1 MPAALKLAFYG
12 DDFTG
17 STDVMEALARA
28 GLRTALFLAP
38 PSRSELRR
46 FPGLRAF
53 GIAGTSRS
61 MSPRQMG
68 RALPPVFR
76 ALRESGAPLAH
87 YKMCSTFD
95 SSPTVGSIGR
105 AIDFGREIFKSP
117 MTPLLVGAPS
127 LGRYCVFGNLFARSG
142 LDSEPARLD
151 RHATMC
157 RHPITPMDEAD
168 LRAHLA
174 KQTKRRIGLFDVLQ
188 LEASDFRERFARAR
202 EEIVLFDVL
211 NDRHLPRLGELI
223 AGCASPRRPL
233 FCVGS
238 SGVEYAL
245 TAHWR
250 ERGDIPAA
258 PPEAK
263 LGAARQLVCVSGS
276 CSPVTARQIAWAET
290 NGFTPVALDT
300 ASLSRAQTSRAAI
313 AAALSQAATPLR
325 SGDSVIFHTALGPDD
340 ARLASTRAA
349 LKAARKR
356 SADALGSALGRLL
369 RAALDL
375 APQARAAVTGGDT
388 SAFAARALAIDA
400 LEFAAPVAPGSPLCR
415 VYSADAAIHGREIV
429 FKGGQV
435 GHDDFFGTLLQGSNS
450 KPSKK
455 DKHQ

>member
-1 MPAALKLAFYG
+1 MPAVPHFAFYG

-38 PSRSELRR
+38 PSRAQLRR

-61 MSPRQMG
+61 MSPREMG

-76 ALRESGAPLAH
+76 ALRESGAPLVH

-95 SSPTVGSIGR
+95 SSPAIGSVGR
-105 AIDFGREIFKSP
+105 AIDLGQRVFQSP
-117 MTPLLVGAPS
+117 LVPLLVGAPL

-151 RHATMC
+151 RHPTMS

-174 KQTKRRIGLFDVLQ
+174 PQTKKRIGLFDVLK
-188 LEASDFRERFARAR
+188 LEAPDYRARFAKVRD
-202 EEIVLFDVL
+202 EIVLFDVL
-211 NDRHLPRLGELI
+211 NDSHLPRLGELI
-223 AGCASPRRPL
+223 ASRVPPGGPL

-238 SGVEYAL
+238 SGIEYAL

-250 ERGDIPAA
+250 KTGELSAA
-258 PPEAK
+258 PPTPN
-263 LGAARQLVCVSGS
+263 LSAARQLVCVSGS
-276 CSPVTARQIAWAET
+276 CSPVTARQIAWAER
-290 NGFTPVALDT
+290 NGFSVFALDT
-300 ASLSRAQTSRAAI
+300 AALIRPRTARAAMD
-313 AAALSQAATPLR
+313 AALSAAAPQVR
-325 SGDSVIFHTALGPDD
+325 SGKNVIFHTARGPDD
-340 ARLASTRAA
+340 TRLAATRAA
-349 LKAARKR
+349 LKTARKR
-356 SADALGSALGRLL
+356 SADSLGTVLGRLL
-369 RAALDL
+369 RAALDF

-388 SAFAARALAIDA
+388 SAFVARALGIEA

-415 VYSADAAIHGREIV
+415 VHSADTAVHGREIV

-435 GHDDFFGTLLQGSNS
+435 GHDDFFGTLLHGSLH
-450 KPSKK
+450 KPRTKNT
-455 DKHQ
+455 

>member
-1 MPAALKLAFYG
+1 MPRAPQLAFYG

-38 PSRSELRR
+38 PTPAQLRR

-61 MSPRQMG
+61 MSPREME

-76 ALRESGAPLAH
+76 ALRESGAPLVH

-95 SSPTVGSIGR
+95 SSPSVGSIGR
-105 AIDFGREIFKSP
+105 AIDLGQEIFKSP
-117 MTPLLVGAPS
+117 LVPLLVGAPV

-151 RHATMC
+151 RHPTMS
-157 RHPITPMDEAD
+157 RHPTTPMDEAD
-168 LRAHLA
+168 LRVHLA
-174 KQTKRRIGLFDVLQ
+174 KQTKRSIGLFDLLK
-188 LEASDFRERFARAR
+188 LEAADYRGRFAKVRD
-202 EEIVLFDVL
+202 EIVLLDVL
-211 NDRHLPRLGELI
+211 NDGNLPRLGELI
-223 AGCASPRRPL
+223 ASRASRRHQL

-250 ERGDIPAA
+250 ASGGIPAA
-258 PPEAK
+258 PQGAK

-276 CSPVTARQIAWAET
+276 CSPVTARQIAWAERS
-290 NGFTPVALDT
+290 GFAVAALDT
-300 ASLSRAQTSRAAI
+300 AALIRPRTARAAMDD
-313 AAALSQAATPLR
+313 ALSSAEPQLR
-325 SGDSVIFHTALGPDD
+325 DGKNIIFHTALGPDD
-340 ARLASTRAA
+340 TRLASTRAA
-349 LKAARKR
+349 LKATRKN
-356 SADALGSALGRLL
+356 SADALGTSLGRLL
-369 RAALDL
+369 RAALEV

-388 SAFAARALAIDA
+388 SAFVAHALDIEA
-400 LEFAAPVAPGSPLCR
+400 LEFAAPVAPGSPLCHAH
-415 VYSADAAIHGREIV
+415 SADATIHGREIV

-435 GHDDFFGTLLQGSNS
+435 GHDDFFGTLLHGSIS
-450 KPSKK
+450 K
-455 DKHQ
+455 